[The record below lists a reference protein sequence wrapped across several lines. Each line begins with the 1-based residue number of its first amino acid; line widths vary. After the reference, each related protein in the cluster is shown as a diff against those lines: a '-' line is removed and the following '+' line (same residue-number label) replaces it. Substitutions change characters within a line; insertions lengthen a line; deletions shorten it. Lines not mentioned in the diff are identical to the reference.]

1 MDPPESLEYVHPW
14 NYFSYVRNHYIAR
27 SIGVQVD
34 VEPNEA
40 GGVSERSGENNGALS
55 GIRVESLSSWSENRI
70 RGLSGSHR
78 TSGLS
83 DLSTIGGSSDS
94 STIWGLSDSSTMRAL
109 SDSSTIRAL
118 SDLSIIRGSSDS
130 IGGSSGSIGGSS
142 DSSTIRGSSDSIR
155 GASDSIRGSSDS
167 STIRGSSDSSTIRGS
182 SDSSTIRGSSD
193 SGSEDETLRAV
204 KVETHLGGD
213 QLACTNQGGVLRENK
228 VEIDE
233 AVDSTLSSIPFE
245 VEGMMVHVWN
255 QFDMVFNILADKP
268 LVGCIFLSYR
278 LLKITNQMPNPRVY
292 RWFIL
297 VYILLI
303 FVLLMV

>member
-1 MDPPESLEYVHPW
+1 M
-14 NYFSYVRNHYIAR
+14 RNHYIAR

-94 STIWGLSDSSTMRAL
+94 STI
-109 SDSSTIRAL
+109 
-118 SDLSIIRGSSDS
+118 
-130 IGGSSGSIGGSS
+130 
-142 DSSTIRGSSDSIR
+142 
-155 GASDSIRGSSDS
+155 
-167 STIRGSSDSSTIRGS
+167 
-182 SDSSTIRGSSD
+182 RGSSD

-245 VEGMMVHVWN
+245 VEGMMVHV
-255 QFDMVFNILADKP
+255 
-268 LVGCIFLSYR
+268 
-278 LLKITNQMPNPRVY
+278 
-292 RWFIL
+292 
-297 VYILLI
+297 
-303 FVLLMV
+303 